1 MTFQSHI
8 LLDEF
13 LRSCPALDF
22 DWATVSPWFFFFFSN
37 SVVDLL
43 ECLGS
48 LSCAKFSEN
57 QTAYKHEDL
66 IQAAKYR
73 TIVEGWWSQAWTLCS
88 HWAHRELSIQK
99 DDQFQPRISCQ
110 RDGLTFDCRIFWIQ
124 RSFDMLCVV
133 FDKRETVDYDQTLT
147 LVSCVQSTLFQKS
160 CGLFRYSFPNLSH
173 AAKYFWWEEAFA
185 LQPFQISHTCSV
197 SV

>member
-73 TIVEGWWSQAWTLCS
+73 TIVEGWWSEAWTLCS

-110 RDGLTFDCRIFWIQ
+110 RDGLTFDCRIFW
-124 RSFDMLCVV
+124 DTKELWYVV
-133 FDKRETVDYDQTLT
+133 CGFWQTWD
-147 LVSCVQSTLFQKS
+147 
-160 CGLFRYSFPNLSH
+160 CGLWPNTHFGFMCPKHIVPEILW
-173 AAKYFWWEEAFA
+173 FV
-185 LQPFQISHTCSV
+185 QI
-197 SV
+197 